1 MTRPVIYGLIIAM
14 FSLQC
19 AVPHDLGDL
28 STPEAQQSVLEKAI
42 PLVESRQLNSRQR
55 DAILSVIRNADLWR
69 GTRVTVCFGPVRRAN
84 AKQDLK
90 ERISAIAKEWTTSGL
105 IDLAFQSQPCSSVA
119 SADIRVDITEGGDG
133 PKFTS
138 LVGVQ
143 SKRGGLDHG
152 IFSMQ
157 LRFPD
162 QSTYYN
168 SEPVFRFYVLHEFG
182 HALGIQHEHQRID
195 CGYDYH
201 FIADH
206 YRYSSERAAR
216 EQLSR
221 VLEFPQA
228 AYSGSKFTATP
239 YDNDSVMK
247 YNLSSQTYPNSDDPR
262 VYKEGERS
270 KCYRAIWITTLSDF
284 DKEGIAKAYRQP
296 SERDAILSSLMS
308 TNFQLSGAAVR
319 KLTGGA
325 VVQQFDGHRQATDE
339 WISLQE
345 DVDFIKSDPASLDV
359 LKQALSSR

>member
-1 MTRPVIYGLIIAM
+1 M
-14 FSLQC
+14 
-19 AVPHDLGDL
+19 
-28 STPEAQQSVLEKAI
+28 
-42 PLVESRQLNSRQR
+42 
-55 DAILSVIRNADLWR
+55 
-69 GTRVTVCFGPVRRAN
+69 
-84 AKQDLK
+84 
-90 ERISAIAKEWTTSGL
+90 
-105 IDLAFQSQPCSSVA
+105 
-119 SADIRVDITEGGDG
+119 
-133 PKFTS
+133 
-138 LVGVQ
+138 
-143 SKRGGLDHG
+143 
-152 IFSMQ
+152 
-157 LRFPD
+157 
-162 QSTYYN
+162 
-168 SEPVFRFYVLHEFG
+168 
-182 HALGIQHEHQRID
+182 
-195 CGYDYH
+195 
-201 FIADH
+201 
-206 YRYSSERAAR
+206 
-216 EQLSR
+216 SR